1 MRNNKNGLDEMQKE
15 RRNRVGNQMFML
27 MFFALL
33 IDSGLYGA
41 GVRWLDYPANVVVII
56 SACISIYFVR
66 LIVLSAYHPPKTQS
80 RTQITLIIAIIISS
94 ALAVLLSIT
103 QIADKTNDNS
113 AMILFIVSAAGLL
126 GILIAAVIKKINSSK
141 DDKEE

>member
-1 MRNNKNGLDEMQKE
+1 
-15 RRNRVGNQMFML
+15 

-94 ALAVLLSIT
+94 ALAVVLSIT
-103 QIADKTNDNS
+103 QIAEKTNDNS

>member
-1 MRNNKNGLDEMQKE
+1 MRNNKNGLDEMQIE
-15 RRNRVGNQMFML
+15 RRNRIGNQMFMW

-66 LIVLSAYHPPKTQS
+66 LIVLSAYHPPKT
-80 RTQITLIIAIIISS
+80 
-94 ALAVLLSIT
+94 
-103 QIADKTNDNS
+103 
-113 AMILFIVSAAGLL
+113 
-126 GILIAAVIKKINSSK
+126 
-141 DDKEE
+141 

>member
-41 GVRWLDYPANVVVII
+41 GVRWLDYPANVMVII
-56 SACISIYFVR
+56 SACISIYLVR
-66 LIVLSAYHPPKTQS
+66 LIALSAYHPPKTQS
-80 RTQITLIIAIIISS
+80 RTQITLIIAFIISS
-94 ALAVLLSIT
+94 ALAVVLSIT
-103 QIADKTNDNS
+103 QIAEKTNDNS